1 MTRLALALLALT
13 VCVAGASAQVSPV
26 SEALCQSMRAH
37 RVMNANPAV
46 PCARLALVRFTYVD
60 FGGHTH
66 DDGQVVVLD
75 AVADEVFAIFRE
87 LQSRRFPIA
96 SARLMDAFSGDDD
109 ASMAAN
115 NTSAYN
121 DRAVAGTSSVS
132 VHAYGCAIDLNP
144 VQNPYVTKNEIAP
157 PAGAAF
163 VKRRPA
169 RPGMAEAVV
178 GIFARHG
185 FPVWGGGWRRET
197 DYQHFQVDRALAA
210 RLVATSPEEAKRLFT
225 ASLRR

>member
-1 MTRLALALLALT
+1 MNRLARALFALT
-13 VCVAGASAQVSPV
+13 ICVSGAQAQVSPM
-26 SEALCQSMRAH
+26 SDALCQTMRAR
-37 RVMNANPAV
+37 RVMSTNPAV
-46 PCARLALVRFTYVD
+46 SCARLALVRFAYVD
-60 FGGHTH
+60 FSGTTRN
-66 DDGQVVVLD
+66 DGQVVVLD
-75 AVADEVFAIFRE
+75 AVADEVLAIFRE
-87 LQSRRFPIA
+87 LQVRRFPIA
-96 SARLMDAFSGDDD
+96 SARLMDDFGGDDD

-121 DRAVAGTSSVS
+121 DRAVAGTASVS

-157 PAGAAF
+157 PSGAAF
-163 VKRRPA
+163 VGRRSA

-185 FPVWGGGWRRET
+185 FSVWGGRWRRET

-210 RLVATSPEEAKRLFT
+210 RLVAVSPDEAKRLFR

>member
-1 MTRLALALLALT
+1 MNRLALALSALT
-13 VCVAGASAQVSPV
+13 ISVAGAHAQVSPV
-26 SEALCQSMRAH
+26 SAPLCQSMRAH
-37 RVMNANPAV
+37 RVMSANPAT
-46 PCARLALVRFTYVD
+46 PCARLALVRFTYID
-60 FGGHTH
+60 FSGRRH

-87 LQSRRFPIA
+87 LQARQFPIA
-96 SARLMDAFSGDDD
+96 SARLMDAFGGDDD

-121 DRAVAGTSSVS
+121 DRAVMGTSSVS

-144 VQNPYVTKNEIAP
+144 VQNPYVTKREIAP

-163 VKRRPA
+163 VKRRPVQ
-169 RPGMAEAVV
+169 PGMAEAVV

-185 FPVWGGGWRRET
+185 FSTWGGRWRNET

-210 RLVATSPEEAKRLFT
+210 RLVAASPDEAKRLFR